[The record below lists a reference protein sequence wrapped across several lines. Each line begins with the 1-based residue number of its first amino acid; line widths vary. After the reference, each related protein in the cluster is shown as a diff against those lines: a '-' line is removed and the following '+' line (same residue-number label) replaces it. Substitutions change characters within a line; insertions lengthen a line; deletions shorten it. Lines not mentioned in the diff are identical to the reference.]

1 MKKLSATDVNAIKK
15 LYENGVSVG
24 TISTAFN
31 VDPNSIRYHVNE
43 KVRAQKIGA
52 YIKRLANSVPEHLVA
67 STVYDYIMKVAE
79 KDKVFY

>member
-15 LYENGVSVG
+15 LYENGVSIE

-31 VDPNSIRYHVNE
+31 VNPNSIRYHVND

-52 YIKRLANSVPEHLVA
+52 YIKRLANSVPEHEVA
-67 STVYDYIMKVAE
+67 TVVYNYIEKVL
-79 KDKVFY
+79 KRDKVFY